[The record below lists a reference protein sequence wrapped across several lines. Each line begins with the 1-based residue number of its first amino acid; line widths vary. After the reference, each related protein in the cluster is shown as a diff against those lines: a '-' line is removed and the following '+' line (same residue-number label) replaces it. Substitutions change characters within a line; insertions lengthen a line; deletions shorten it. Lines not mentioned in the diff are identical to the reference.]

1 MAVETVFPS
10 ARQVGT
16 VMPVPWRLR
25 RATFVDRPNRFLT
38 HIRLAGELLE
48 AHLPDP
54 GRLVELL
61 LPGVDVLVQ
70 FHPEAIAK
78 GATRRTAYTVHMVR
92 RPGGEGWV
100 CVNTLLPNRFVA
112 FLLGEQRQPSP
123 DGWSLARREVT
134 EGDSRFDFLLRNG
147 QQSMFLEVKSV
158 TYAEG
163 GVAQFPD
170 AVSARGARHAR
181 HLAQLTRAGQQ
192 AMILFVIQRDDV
204 ELFRPMW
211 ARDPELGHALV
222 EAHEAG
228 VVIRAIKLAVTPD
241 RFTFAGD
248 VPVDLEQPKA

>member
-1 MAVETVFPS
+1 
-10 ARQVGT
+10 
-16 VMPVPWRLR
+16 MPVPWRLR
-25 RATFVDRPNRFLT
+25 RAAFVDRPNRFLT

-54 GRLVELL
+54 GRLAELL

-70 FHPEAIAK
+70 HHPEATAK
-78 GATRRTAYTVHMVR
+78 GAKRRTAYTVHMVR
-92 RPGGEGWV
+92 RPDGEKWV

-112 FLLGEQRQPSP
+112 FLLGEGRQPPP

-147 QQSMFLEVKSV
+147 QQSMLLEVKSV

-170 AVSARGARHAR
+170 AISTRATRHAR
-181 HLAQLTRAGQQ
+181 HLTQLARTGQP
-192 AMILFVIQRDDV
+192 AMILFVIQRDDA

-211 ARDPELGHALV
+211 ERDPQLGRALV
-222 EAHEAG
+222 EAHDAG
-228 VVIRAIKLAVTPD
+228 VVIRAIKLAVTPN
-241 RFTFAGD
+241 RFTYVGE
-248 VPVDLEQPKA
+248 VPVDLEPPEA